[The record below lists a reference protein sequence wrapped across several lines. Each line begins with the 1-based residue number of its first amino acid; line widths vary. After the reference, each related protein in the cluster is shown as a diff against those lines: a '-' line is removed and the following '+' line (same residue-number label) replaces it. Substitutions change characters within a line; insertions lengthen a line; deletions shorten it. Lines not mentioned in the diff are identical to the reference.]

1 MDFLNPYFYEHLLLL
16 LSLDDAKKLAELHE
30 NTGIAAS
37 AAYFASNYRRT
48 HLVVT
53 SSGVNEGLQ
62 HGVICCFLFE
72 ERNSWAELV
81 SKEELKNLETFRID
95 RISAAEISRW
105 DYYLP
110 PIRAQPIPFGSIGIG
125 SCYSSPVPR
134 NLKPTFC
141 SEDKNCP
148 EITRFLQR
156 CVSSQCDVESEW
168 IFEALGPHSSIFRAM
183 LERFRWN
190 QVTTYSRRMFD
201 TDILETYCRNTV
213 NLHLSLCPNLE
224 FTSQYVSPCVLVS
237 LHIVRRTLISLLK
250 LAEELPEKKWN
261 VRVTADDGDR
271 HLFVD
276 AIKPLLSTRG
286 FGRTAKG
293 HFIKKMGSIEI
304 EFATSPLGRGT
315 VHFLW
320 ITMKNIRSGGEYT
333 GTLAYNYWSHKR

>member
-213 NLHLSLCPNLE
+213 NLHLRLDEKS
-224 FTSQYVSPCVLVS
+224 VLAVG
-237 LHIVRRTLISLLK
+237 LHIARRTLISLLK
-250 LAEELPEKKWN
+250 LAEELPENDWN
-261 VRVTADDGDR
+261 VRVTTDKSE
-271 HLFVD
+271 LYVD
-276 AIKPLLSTRG
+276 AIKPLLSARG
-286 FGRTAKG
+286 FGRTTKG
-293 HFIKKMGSIEI
+293 HFIKKLGSIEI
-304 EFATSPLGRGT
+304 EFATSPRHWSD
-315 VHFLW
+315 VVDFEW
-320 ITMKNIRSGGEYT
+320 ITMKNIRYGGEFS
-333 GTLAYNYWSHKR
+333 GTLDYNYWSLVR